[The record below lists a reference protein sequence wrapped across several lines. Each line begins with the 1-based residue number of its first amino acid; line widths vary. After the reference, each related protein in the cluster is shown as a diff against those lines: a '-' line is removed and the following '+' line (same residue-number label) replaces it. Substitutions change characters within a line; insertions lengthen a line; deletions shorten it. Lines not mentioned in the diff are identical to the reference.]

1 MILVSPETLH
11 RYEQHHQ
18 HVALA
23 TNLVVSEL
31 DKEMEK
37 IFASKLDDKS
47 KLTLYQQVLQ
57 RYLRFTQHPPPPENT
72 TITTLEVS
80 VLLIPAVLNTVLV
93 QRSDAC
99 TTNTYIVAVPYEE
112 ETEKGGR
119 KQVAAIPSLMDRLA
133 DIYYDPSH
141 SAGSSLDM
149 KSSSNHLP
157 PSDLDATKEL
167 TPLKDDGE
175 DSGTTVVVQKVV
187 TYAVVP
193 PDGGWGWVI
202 VTASFFCNLIVDGI
216 IFTFGMFLK
225 DIQREFGASKSK
237 VTIVGSL
244 LAGFYLMAGP
254 FVSALANRYGF
265 RLVTILG
272 SILGTVGFLASSFA
286 TDNQHNYG

>member
-1 MILVSPETLH
+1 M
-11 RYEQHHQ
+11 
-18 HVALA
+18 
-23 TNLVVSEL
+23 
-31 DKEMEK
+31 
-37 IFASKLDDKS
+37 
-47 KLTLYQQVLQ
+47 LT
-57 RYLRFTQHPPPPENT
+57 E
-72 TITTLEVS
+72 
-80 VLLIPAVLNTVLV
+80 
-93 QRSDAC
+93 
-99 TTNTYIVAVPYEE
+99 
-112 ETEKGGR
+112 
-119 KQVAAIPSLMDRLA
+119 
-133 DIYYDPSH
+133 
-141 SAGSSLDM
+141 GSSLDM

-157 PSDLDATKEL
+157 PSDLDATTKEL

-202 VTASFFCNLIVDGI
+202 VAASFFCNLIVDGI

-225 DIQREFGASKSK
+225 DIQREFGGSKSK

-286 TDNQHNYG
+286 TDVDSNAAFWLFRTNIIMGKVPPSGPKQVM